1 MLIDVAEVS
10 VVFNTAQGFVVA
22 LNTLSIQVDAG
33 QFVCVV
39 GPSGC
44 GKSTLLSV
52 MAGLEHPTT
61 GSVRVR
67 GHVLKGPN
75 ADAGVMFQKD
85 LLVDW
90 RNVLRNVTL
99 QYEMRGIRVLPEHER
114 RARLLLDSVGIGQ
127 FAESYPYQLSG
138 GMRQR
143 VAICRAL
150 VHDPQLLLLD
160 EPMGALDTI
169 TREQLNFDLA
179 KITADDTK
187 TTVLVT
193 HSIEEA
199 VFLADRVVVLSAA
212 PASIV
217 ADISV
222 ELPRPRSVWPIAEPA
237 FSPYLKAVRDALEAG
252 GAYDATVSRS

>member
-1 MLIDVAEVS
+1 
-10 VVFNTAQGFVVA
+10 
-22 LNTLSIQVDAG
+22 
-33 QFVCVV
+33 
-39 GPSGC
+39 
-44 GKSTLLSV
+44 
-52 MAGLEHPTT
+52 
-61 GSVRVR
+61 
-67 GHVLKGPN
+67 
-75 ADAGVMFQKD
+75 MFQKD

-99 QYEMRGIRVLPEHER
+99 QYEMRGIQVLAEHER
-114 RARLLLDSVGIGQ
+114 RARLLLDSVGIGR
-127 FAESYPYQLSG
+127 FAQSYPYQLSG

-150 VHDPQLLLLD
+150 VHDPPLLLLD

-179 KITADDTK
+179 RITADASK

-212 PASIV
+212 PATIV
-217 ADISV
+217 ADIAV
-222 ELPRPRSVWPIAEPA
+222 ALPRPRSVWPIAEPA
-237 FSPYLKAVRDALEAG
+237 FDPYLKAVRDALEAG
-252 GAYDATVSRS
+252 GAYDASANRS

>member
-1 MLIDVAEVS
+1 MLIAVDGVS
-10 VVFNTAQGFVVA
+10 VVFNSAQGSVAA
-22 LNTLSIQVDAG
+22 LNTLSIQVESG
-33 QFVCVV
+33 QFVCIV

-52 MAGLEHPTT
+52 MAGLERPTT
-61 GSVRVR
+61 GSVLVR
-67 GHVLKGPN
+67 GRALTGPN
-75 ADAGVMFQKD
+75 TDAGVMFQKD

-99 QYEMRGIRVLPEHER
+99 QYEMRGIRVLADHER
-114 RARLLLDSVGIGQ
+114 RARLLLDSVGIGR

-150 VHDPQLLLLD
+150 VHDPPLLLLD

-212 PASIV
+212 PATIV

-222 ELPRPRSVWPIAEPA
+222 KLPRPRSVWPIAEPG
-237 FSPYLKAVRDALEAG
+237 FDPYLKAVREALQAG
-252 GAYDATVSRS
+252 GAYDATASGF